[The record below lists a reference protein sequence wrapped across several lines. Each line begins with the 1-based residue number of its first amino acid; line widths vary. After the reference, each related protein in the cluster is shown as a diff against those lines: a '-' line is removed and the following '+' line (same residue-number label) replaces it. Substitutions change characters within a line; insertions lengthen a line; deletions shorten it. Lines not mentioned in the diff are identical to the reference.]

1 MINPRTEQ
9 IVAVIAAVFAL
20 NGLFAIWGSIG
31 LFGPILLAL
40 IVAFLVTWAVAIGK
54 NMKELE
60 YEQNRSNKKKRNY

>member
-9 IVAVIAAVFAL
+9 FVLVFAAVFSL
-20 NGLFAIWGSIG
+20 HGLFAIWGSIG

-40 IVAFLVTWAVAIGK
+40 IVAVVVTWAVAIGK